1 MSFSNQVKSEIC
13 TSINSRNGRVACLY
27 GILLFSKR
35 FDTEEICFQT
45 ENSDV
50 SSLFVK
56 LCEEVFKK
64 KVFFNRESV
73 AKKNGTS
80 VKNSFTLTDK
90 KQIKHIFETFG
101 LKKGERHINNFKI
114 PHNSTGA
121 FVAGAFLS
129 CGSIVD
135 PNKQYHLE
143 FAVPEEQL
151 SAELS
156 MVLQV
161 IDIKRREVKRKNYYI
176 VYMKESEE
184 IEDIL
189 TFMGAKQS
197 RLDLSNIIILKDM
210 INRVN
215 RITNCDKANIDKQL
229 KTAERQLDDIK
240 LIIENDA
247 MEDLPKELREVA
259 EIRLNNPE
267 YSLKEIGESLV
278 KPIGRSGVTRR
289 FAKISQFAEKYRK

>member
-13 TSINSRNGRVACLY
+13 NSINSRNGRIACLY

-35 FDTEEICFQT
+35 FDTEGVCFQT
-45 ENSDV
+45 ENLDV
-50 SSLFVK
+50 SRLFVK
-56 LCEEVFKK
+56 LCDEVFRK
-64 KVFFNRESV
+64 KVCFNQESV
-73 AKKNGTS
+73 TKKN
-80 VKNSFTLTDK
+80 
-90 KQIKHIFETFG
+90 
-101 LKKGERHINNFKI
+101 GERHINNFKI

-161 IDIKRREVKRKNYYI
+161 IDIKRREVRRKNYYI

-247 MEDLPKELREVA
+247 MKDLPKELREVA

-267 YSLKEIGESLV
+267 YSLKEIGESLA

-289 FAKISQFAEKYRK
+289 FAKISQLAEKYRK